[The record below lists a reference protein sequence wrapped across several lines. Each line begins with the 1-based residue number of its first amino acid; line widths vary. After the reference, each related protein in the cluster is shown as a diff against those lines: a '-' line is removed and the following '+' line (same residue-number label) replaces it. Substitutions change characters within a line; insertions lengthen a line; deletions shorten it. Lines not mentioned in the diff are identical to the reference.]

1 MCNAE
6 EPPPEPWIPIRPFS
20 ERVDGRPSRCTLP
33 FLGTIRSFCHV
44 PENVDF
50 RLPLEGERAD
60 EPPEGFFTLYEEH
73 LMRARLWFPILLV
86 IVEFLNRLEVS
97 ISQISPR
104 GIKHLVGLLVLGYE
118 RGMELTADYLEA
130 FLTLSRVGTDRLYG
144 LKSRTHMEVLKGFPQ
159 DGCGWKS
166 YFFYVRLDQASVAV
180 ECLPSFRR
188 LWETGV
194 HNPIPPFPEDL
205 CIVRDLLRGGPL
217 FWGHFS
223 PERVRAAVE
232 AHRFRFSSSIDNVM
246 EASFEDTSLSTV
258 YAAGRSSDRGSLDAE
273 EDGEPTVEDPI
284 WMD

>member
-1 MCNAE
+1 M
-6 EPPPEPWIPIRPFS
+6 
-20 ERVDGRPSRCTLP
+20 
-33 FLGTIRSFCHV
+33 
-44 PENVDF
+44 
-50 RLPLEGERAD
+50 
-60 EPPEGFFTLYEEH
+60 
-73 LMRARLWFPILLV
+73 FPILSV

-130 FLTLSRVGTDRLYG
+130 FLTLSLVGTDRLYG
-144 LKSRTHMEVLKGFPQ
+144 FRSRTYMEVLKGFSQ
-159 DGCGWKS
+159 GDRGWKS

-180 ECLPSFRR
+180 ECLPLFRR
-188 LWETGV
+188 LWGVGV

-205 CIVRDLLRGGPL
+205 CIVRNLLRGGPL

-232 AHRFRFSSSIDNVM
+232 THRSRFSSSIDNDMGVF
-246 EASFEDTSLSTV
+246 FEDTSSPAI
-258 YAAGRSSDRGSLDAE
+258 YATGQSSGRGSLDAE
-273 EDGEPTVEDPI
+273 DDEEPTVEDHVFDGQGGSH

>member
-6 EPPPEPWIPIRPFS
+6 EPPPEPWIPMRPFS
-20 ERVDGRPSRCTLP
+20 ERVVGRPSRCTLP

-44 PENVDF
+44 PDNVDF

-73 LMRARLWFPILLV
+73 LMHARRWFPIPLV

-144 LKSRTHMEVLKGFPQ
+144 LKSL
-159 DGCGWKS
+159 
-166 YFFYVRLDQASVAV
+166 
-180 ECLPSFRR
+180 
-188 LWETGV
+188 

-232 AHRFRFSSSIDNVM
+232 AYRSRFSSSIDN
-246 EASFEDTSLSTV
+246 A
-258 YAAGRSSDRGSLDAE
+258 
-273 EDGEPTVEDPI
+273 I
-284 WMD
+284 

>member
-1 MCNAE
+1 
-6 EPPPEPWIPIRPFS
+6 
-20 ERVDGRPSRCTLP
+20 
-33 FLGTIRSFCHV
+33 
-44 PENVDF
+44 
-50 RLPLEGERAD
+50 
-60 EPPEGFFTLYEEH
+60 
-73 LMRARLWFPILLV
+73 
-86 IVEFLNRLEVS
+86 
-97 ISQISPR
+97 
-104 GIKHLVGLLVLGYE
+104 
-118 RGMELTADYLEA
+118 MELTADYLEA
-130 FLTLSRVGTDRLYG
+130 FLTLSRVGTDCLYG

-232 AHRFRFSSSIDNVM
+232 AHRSRFISSIDNVM
-246 EASFEDTSLSTV
+246 EASFEDTSSSAV
-258 YAAGRSSDRGSLDAE
+258 YAAGRSSGRGSLDAE
-273 EDGEPTVEDPI
+273 EDGEPTVEDLI